1 MKHFLNTNISFTL
14 KKKFQ
19 SPDTMINYSKIN
31 EESAPDNQQNNN
43 FLWNIA
49 SKKIL
54 KLDETQLFCNY
65 IMDTS

>member
-31 EESAPDNQQNNN
+31 EESAPDN
-43 FLWNIA
+43 
-49 SKKIL
+49 
-54 KLDETQLFCNY
+54 
-65 IMDTS
+65 